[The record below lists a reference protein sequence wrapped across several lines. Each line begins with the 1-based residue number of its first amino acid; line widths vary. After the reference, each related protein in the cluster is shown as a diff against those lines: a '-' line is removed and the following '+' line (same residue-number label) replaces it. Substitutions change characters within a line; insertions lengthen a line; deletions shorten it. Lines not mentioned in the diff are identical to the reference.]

1 MTTHQKFTE
10 PGDVKIV
17 SVDLY
22 DSNKKNR
29 ISLMSQLLTMSVY
42 EDLRAPSIFAEINLN
57 DAINIIQDFPVV
69 GEEFVEIGFQTPGLP
84 HPIIY
89 RLAVV
94 DVKNGEPNSM
104 STASTYT
111 LRCVSEEQLASS
123 AKMVQVS
130 QRETYGKVVLDIIQ
144 KDLESKKG
152 VFVEP
157 TKGMSGIVV
166 PKLKPFAAIDY
177 LRKMAVSNEY
187 LSSGF
192 VFFENQAGFNFRTV
206 EGLIENGMS
215 NINSRVFNYIP
226 DVTVSKEVNANAQ
239 RNILKY
245 EIVSRTDTVEKL
257 QTGLLNTVT
266 TGFDV
271 VTKTMR
277 DTLHQLDSDIKSFVT
292 TDSKARSTISQG
304 MYNKYGSQ
312 PNDTFFMPFDSS
324 RGLTYRDMSFSS
336 RRAYSE
342 MLEQMVVRIM
352 INGDTSIKVGDVI
365 TINIPEIKSTTSR
378 KKDDEFIS
386 GNYLVSRL
394 RHIIANDPRPKHLIT
409 ADVIKVGYTA

>member
-1 MTTHQKFTE
+1 MSDQKFTE

-17 SVDLY
+17 SLDLY
-22 DSNKKNR
+22 NSSRKNR
-29 ISLMSQLLTMSVY
+29 LSILPQMLTFSVY
-42 EDLRAPSIFAEINLN
+42 EDLRAPTVYAEIQIR
-57 DAINIIQDFPVV
+57 DSINIVQDFPIV
-69 GEEFVEIGFQTPGLP
+69 GEEYIEIGFQTPGLA

-89 RLAVV
+89 KMAVV
-94 DVKNGEPNSM
+94 DVKNGETNL
-104 STASTYT
+104 TATSSEYT

-123 AKMVQVS
+123 AKMVQVA
-130 QRETYGKVVLDIIQ
+130 QRETYGKVVFDII
-144 KDLESKKG
+144 KNDLESKKG
-152 VFVEP
+152 IFIEQ
-157 TKGMSGIVV
+157 TKGMSGVVV

-177 LRKMAVSNEY
+177 LRKMAVSSEY

-206 EGLIENGMS
+206 EGLIKTGS
-215 NINSRVFNYIP
+215 ANINSRVFNYIP
-226 DVTVSKEVNANAQ
+226 DVTVSKEINANAQ

-271 VTKTMR
+271 VTKTLR
-277 DTLHQLDSDIKSFVT
+277 DTVHQLDKDIKSFTT
-292 TDSKARSTISQG
+292 TDKKARSTVSQS
-304 MYNKYGSQ
+304 MYSKYGSQ

-324 RGLTYRDMSFSS
+324 KGTTYRDMSFSS

-342 MLEQMVVRIM
+342 MLEQTVVRIM
-352 INGDTSIKVGDVI
+352 IHGDTSIKAGDMI
-365 TINIPEIKSTTSR
+365 TVHFPETAGTTGR

-409 ADVIKVGYTA
+409 ADIIKVGYTV